1 MMVLAM
7 LMHYDTCRTFFNA
20 IAALPTGATHTDIG
34 DLILLRPPTNHRVQ
48 VRHSPTPHALAPARP
63 PP

>member
-48 VRHSPTPHALAPARP
+48 VRHSPTP
-63 PP
+63 